1 MFFSELKE
9 IIKIGEC
16 KRIEFKATTR
26 ERIESALLNSAGGYI
41 IFGVLDNGEIT
52 WQQVTAR
59 TIEEIIREFHRIDSL
74 AFPEVKTVDVGTD
87 RFAIVVEVPGKLGIY
102 TYDSRPYIRYGPT
115 TQIMPADEYNR
126 GVLEKLHSEKRWE
139 NKPAPSWVSVADL
152 DESEIQTA
160 LQNAVKLGHKTLS
173 AGFKKVIRS
182 LLNHGKMEYTLP
194 EVPNSRM
201 QKYKLPTV

>member
-16 KRIEFKATTR
+16 KRIEFKPTTR
-26 ERIESALLNSAGGYI
+26 ERIESALLNSAVGYI
-41 IFGVLDNGEIT
+41 IFGVLENGEIT

-59 TIEEIIREFHRIDSL
+59 KIEEIIREFHRIDPP
-74 AFPEVKTVDVGTD
+74 AFPEVKTVDVVAD

-102 TYDSRPYIRYGPT
+102 TYNGRPHIRYGPT
-115 TQIMPADEYNR
+115 TQIMPADDYNR
-126 GVLEKLHSEKRWE
+126 RVLEKLHSEKRWQNE
-139 NKPAPSWVSVADL
+139 PAPSWVSVADL